1 MHLMTPTWNDNDSF
15 KYSILLYLCY
25 YNIKTNKNRVTQID
39 NDTTPHLPIRFNTDN
54 DIFQFEDENKY
65 IDLSIINIIR

>member
-25 YNIKTNKNRVTQID
+25 YNIKTNKNRVT
-39 NDTTPHLPIRFNTDN
+39 
-54 DIFQFEDENKY
+54 
-65 IDLSIINIIR
+65 